1 MSRAGTIARRTFLI
15 GSVAIAGGVA
25 FGWYQYRKPYA
36 NPLAGQGLAT
46 LTPYVLIDADGVTI
60 IAPRA
65 EMGQGIHTTLAALV
79 AEELELDWDQVR
91 VKHGPAS
98 KAYYNA
104 GILAE
109 GVPFAPTD
117 TSWMAETL
125 RGAMNVPAKF
135 LGLQITGGSSSI
147 PDAFEKMRAAGA
159 MARLALVGAAARRLG
174 VDATDLK
181 TVAGAVVSPDGTR
194 IAYADL
200 AVDAA
205 SVALPD
211 APPLKDRSQ
220 WKLLGTSL
228 ARLDMVDKVTGAA
241 QYTGDLRLPGMR
253 FATVRTNPNLGAP
266 MKGFDD
272 SAAKAVAGFERT
284 VPVENGLAVVATSTW
299 AAMQAAEALVFEWAE
314 ATYPPNSDAI
324 AAILAASFTAE
335 RQDSQNRD
343 DGDVDAALVKP
354 GFVAEY
360 AVPYLSHAPM
370 EPMTAAAWL
379 HDGKLEVWAGN
390 QLPTQ
395 ILVEGAALT
404 GLPHT
409 AIEVHT
415 TLMGGAFG
423 RRAEMDF
430 IKQAITV
437 AKAMDGTP
445 ILLTWSREEDMTHDA
460 FRPTAMARV
469 RASVAD
475 GAVVAFDIKTA
486 SASVVES
493 QVGRLGYRIP
503 GPDAAI
509 VQGVWEQPYAFPN
522 YRATGYRVPAGVP
535 VGSWRSVGASQNGFF
550 HDSAVDELA
559 HLAGIDPLLFRMR
572 QMNHAPSIKVLEA
585 VAEMSNW
592 GKAPAGRAHGVAF
605 CLSFGVPT
613 AQVIEVEQT
622 SAGLKLTNAW
632 AAVDVGIALDPRNIE
647 AQVMGAM
654 VYGLSA
660 AITGE
665 ITFAEGRAEQQ
676 TFWDYEPMRLHQCP
690 PIAVRV
696 LENGEKIRGIG
707 EPGTPPAAPA
717 LANAIFALTGTRIRK
732 LPLKNAVDFA

>member
-79 AEELELDWDQVR
+79 AEELDLDWDQVR

-98 KAYYNA
+98 KAYHNA

-117 TSWMAETL
+117 TSWMAETM

-299 AAMQAAEALVFEWAE
+299 AAMQAAEACVFEWAE
-314 ATYPPNSDAI
+314 ARYPPNSDAI

-354 GFVAEY
+354 GFEAEY

-395 ILVEGAALT
+395 ILVEGATLT

-409 AIEVHT
+409 AIDVHH
-415 TLMGGAFG
+415 ADG
-423 RRAEMDF
+423 RRIWTPGRDGF
-430 IKQAITV
+430 HQAG
-437 AKAMDGTP
+437 DHGGQ
-445 ILLTWSREEDMTHDA
+445 SNGRH
-460 FRPTAMARV
+460 
-469 RASVAD
+469 AD
-475 GAVVAFDIKTA
+475 
-486 SASVVES
+486 
-493 QVGRLGYRIP
+493 
-503 GPDAAI
+503 
-509 VQGVWEQPYAFPN
+509 
-522 YRATGYRVPAGVP
+522 
-535 VGSWRSVGASQNGFF
+535 
-550 HDSAVDELA
+550 LA
-559 HLAGIDPLLFRMR
+559 D
-572 QMNHAPSIKVLEA
+572 LE
-585 VAEMSNW
+585 
-592 GKAPAGRAHGVAF
+592 P
-605 CLSFGVPT
+605 
-613 AQVIEVEQT
+613 
-622 SAGLKLTNAW
+622 
-632 AAVDVGIALDPRNIE
+632 
-647 AQVMGAM
+647 
-654 VYGLSA
+654 
-660 AITGE
+660 
-665 ITFAEGRAEQQ
+665 
-676 TFWDYEPMRLHQCP
+676 
-690 PIAVRV
+690 
-696 LENGEKIRGIG
+696 
-707 EPGTPPAAPA
+707 
-717 LANAIFALTGTRIRK
+717 
-732 LPLKNAVDFA
+732 